1 MQSIIIHFLV
11 CMGKKEY
18 QFGGYLFCTV
28 NLKKRRNLNDL
39 WIVKPIFFTARYVS
53 KHTNNPPT
61 ENQFEMYNDYL
72 ICIPSVTWVLKI
84 ARRRCETDFYIL
96 FIFHFFS
103 SAAVGDLF
111 RGTFKLNYL
120 IKCLIFMLCY
130 VYKKRNLL

>member
-1 MQSIIIHFLV
+1 MIYGLWNLFFSQQDMSANILIILPLKI
-11 CMGKKEY
+11 
-18 QFGGYLFCTV
+18 
-28 NLKKRRNLNDL
+28 NLK
-39 WIVKPIFFTARYVS
+39 
-53 KHTNNPPT
+53 
-61 ENQFEMYNDYL
+61 FEMYNDYL

-111 RGTFKLNYL
+111 RWTFKFNYL

-130 VYKKRNLL
+130 VYKKINIL